1 MNHTD
6 IASRNLKLTIDL
18 DALTANWITMRD
30 LSEPAEAS
38 AVIKGN
44 AYGLGIERVAP
55 KLHAAGCK
63 TFYVAVL
70 SEAQLVRQLCPDAEI
85 FVLNGIPDDEIADA
99 RALRIKPVLSDLTQ
113 IEAWNT
119 HARTNNETVGCVIN
133 VDTGMNRLGLDAQE
147 FDTLMSA
154 RDSGQDRLSNLTTE
168 ILMSHL
174 ACADE
179 PDHPLNADQLSRFA
193 AARTRVP
200 HARASFANSAGIFM
214 GQSYLFDQTRPGI
227 AIYGAEAVNDVPNPM
242 RQVVSAKT
250 RILQVRRAK
259 MGETVGYGAT
269 HTLSRDSRIAI
280 CSVGY
285 ADGYH
290 RAMSGSGVPVRE
302 ARKPG
307 GMGAVGRHLVP
318 VLGRVSM
325 DLTAFDVTD
334 IPDSELEAAEWVELV
349 GDQIS
354 IDEAARGCG
363 TIGYEFLTSLGRR
376 YQRNYL
382 ER

>member
-1 MNHTD
+1 MNHPD
-6 IASRNLKLTIDL
+6 IASRNLNLTIDL
-18 DALTANWITMRD
+18 DALAANWVTMRD
-30 LSEPAEAS
+30 LSAPAEAS

-44 AYGLGIERVAP
+44 AYGLGIDRVAP
-55 KLHAAGCK
+55 KLNAAGCK
-63 TFYVAVL
+63 SFYVAVL

-85 FVLNGIPDDEIADA
+85 FVLNGIPADEIADA
-99 RALRIKPVLSDLTQ
+99 RALRIKPVLSDLRQ
-113 IEAWNT
+113 IEAWNA
-119 HARTNNETVGCVIN
+119 HARESGETIPCSIN
-133 VDTGMNRLGLDAQE
+133 IDTGMNRLGLDAQE
-147 FDTLMSA
+147 FDTLMGA
-154 RDSGQDRLSNLTTE
+154 RDSDQDRLSNLTTE

-179 PDHPLNADQLSRFA
+179 PDHPLNAEQLSRFV
-193 AARTRVP
+193 AARARVP

-259 MGETVGYGAT
+259 TGETVGYGAT
-269 HTLSRDSRIAI
+269 CRLDRDSRIAI

-302 ARKPG
+302 ACSSG
-307 GMGAVGRHLVP
+307 GMGAVGSHLVP

-334 IPDSELEAAEWVELV
+334 IPDSELEGAQWVELV